1 MTATGHYLNKI
12 GFTGNVDNLE
22 EVLDFMDE
30 KKNIYIETKVETT
43 ETVIGFLN
51 EYSAKVYHIPSGMNK
66 VLITET
72 PSCSTLT
79 GVLRLS
85 VLYAARYLSE
95 SWH

>member
-1 MTATGHYLNKI
+1 MTATELYLNKI
-12 GFTGNVDNLE
+12 GFTGNIGNLE

-30 KKNIYIETKVETT
+30 KKKIYIETKVELT
-43 ETVIGFLN
+43 ETLIGFLP
-51 EYSAKVYHIPSGMNK
+51 EYSAKVYHIPYGMNK

-72 PSCSTLT
+72 PNCVTLS

-95 SWH
+95 KMN

>member
-1 MTATGHYLNKI
+1 MTATERYLSKI

-30 KKNIYIETKVETT
+30 KKNIY
-43 ETVIGFLN
+43 
-51 EYSAKVYHIPSGMNK
+51 VYYIPFGMDK

-72 PSCSTLT
+72 PNCLTLT

-85 VLYAARYLSE
+85 VLYAARYLSQKMN
-95 SWH
+95 

>member
-1 MTATGHYLNKI
+1 MTATEQFLNKI

-30 KKNIYIETKVETT
+30 EKKIYIETKVESA
-43 ETVIGFLN
+43 ETLLGFLH

-72 PSCSTLT
+72 PNCSTLT

-95 SWH
+95 KMN

>member
-1 MTATGHYLNKI
+1 MTATELFLNKI

-30 KKNIYIETKVETT
+30 KKKIYIETKVESAKTLL
-43 ETVIGFLN
+43 GPLH
-51 EYSAKVYHIPSGMNK
+51 EYSAKVYHIPYGMDK

-72 PSCSTLT
+72 PNCSTIT

-95 SWH
+95 KMN

>member
-1 MTATGHYLNKI
+1 MTATEQFLNKI
-12 GFTGNVDNLE
+12 GFTGNVENLE

-30 KKNIYIETKVETT
+30 KKKIYIETKVESA
-43 ETVIGFLN
+43 ETSFGLLH
-51 EYSAKVYHIPSGMNK
+51 EYSAKVYHISGMNK

-72 PSCSTLT
+72 PNCSTLT

-95 SWH
+95 KN

>member
-1 MTATGHYLNKI
+1 MTATERYLSKI

-30 KKNIYIETKVETT
+30 KKNIYIETKVKSAETLL
-43 ETVIGFLN
+43 GFLH
-51 EYSAKVYHIPSGMNK
+51 EYSAKVYYIPFGMDK

-72 PSCSTLT
+72 PNCLTLT

-85 VLYAARYLSE
+85 VLYAARYLSQKMN
-95 SWH
+95 

>member
-1 MTATGHYLNKI
+1 MTATEQFLNKI
-12 GFTGNVDNLE
+12 GFTGDVDNLE

-30 KKNIYIETKVETT
+30 KKKIYIETKVESA
-43 ETVIGFLN
+43 ETLPGFLH

-72 PSCSTLT
+72 PNCSTLT

-95 SWH
+95 KMN

>member
-1 MTATGHYLNKI
+1 MSIREQFLNKI
-12 GFTGNVDNLE
+12 GFTGNVDNLK

-30 KKNIYIETKVETT
+30 KKIYIETKVESA
-43 ETVIGFLN
+43 ETLLGFLHD
-51 EYSAKVYHIPSGMNK
+51 YSAKVYHIPSGMNK

-72 PSCSTLT
+72 PNCSTLA

-95 SWH
+95 KIN